1 MERSHGTN
9 DVPWLKLTAV
19 NPTPQGAGGVF
30 TNVKI
35 IRRIDTKGGLAPAS
49 CTGYGV
55 LAVNYVANY
64 VFWA

>member
-1 MERSHGTN
+1 
-9 DVPWLKLTAV
+9 V

-35 IRRIDTKGGLAPAS
+35 IQRIDTKGGLAPAS
-49 CTGYGV
+49 CTGNGV